1 MSLHDPTMNAD
12 IQKYERSLLSTR
24 TISWSFYLHE
34 YSWSRYLKLALW
46 SLKSVVS
53 LLHLHKKSKKI
64 KTCLR
69 LHDRNYFFDLQ
80 KARMNRWFKMNL
92 FSALIHI
99 RLRTGQESVF
109 LLIPLKWFSLLYA
122 VIFSSGDKSNQQ
134 LRRNVLVYRAMVISG
149 CRIQVS
155 MTFLRSGLLLF
166 NISKMDI
173 NVLFL
178 GSTFPFGMNS
188 LLFNES
194 FSIDLFKIGTHFMYT
209 FYVGNPQWKYP
220 DNPNAFQG
228 RS

>member
-1 MSLHDPTMNAD
+1 MIEIISLIFKRLAWIDDSKWTFF
-12 IQKYERSLLSTR
+12 LLWY
-24 TISWSFYLHE
+24 ISGFE
-34 YSWSRYLKLALW
+34 PVKNRFFFW
-46 SLKSVVS
+46 SLWNDSVCCTPS
-53 LLHLHKKSKKI
+53 
-64 KTCLR
+64 
-69 LHDRNYFFDLQ
+69 FFPVET
-80 KARMNRWFKMNL
+80 KATNNFGGM
-92 FSALIHI
+92 
-99 RLRTGQESVF
+99 
-109 LLIPLKWFSLLYA
+109 
-122 VIFSSGDKSNQQ
+122 
-134 LRRNVLVYRAMVISG
+134 YRAMVISG

-188 LLFNES
+188 LSFNES